1 MNCLYWQGSNQAP
14 RNDHKSMMAELPM
27 SGIWL
32 NIGCG
37 NKHLNGFVNMDIEKP
52 YNEKLD
58 ARKGLPY
65 ADQAV
70 DGVYSEHFFEH
81 LTQAEGLCFL
91 RECRRVLKRGGVVRI
106 AMPDLDELVKRYM
119 SEDWRGD
126 GDMFKLGFDWVSN
139 RCEMLNIA
147 MREWGHKHVYN
158 EEELVRIVSM
168 AGLEPV
174 ARCAHGRSDVKNFV
188 GRETRDG
195 SKLIMEFRA
204 PDRAVG
210 ASPLVSILI
219 PAYRA
224 DWFRHALKSAQEQS
238 YQNTEIIISDDSP
251 NGEIENIVRSAMTS
265 DSRIRYFRNDPA
277 EGGLNNYLK
286 LYASS
291 RGEFIKFL
299 NDDDAMDFGCIEK
312 MINIFRKH
320 LSVTLVTSRRFRIDE
335 HGNQLPDIPATRTLS
350 EVDVEV
356 EGVSCANALTRSGVN
371 FIGEPSTAMFRKKDL
386 EWVQPHLMSFGGMAA
401 IGAGDVA
408 MWLNLLSRGNL
419 YYIAEPLSTFRVHLG
434 QRQNEPAIQ
443 KAGHQTWQGFFF
455 HARRLG
461 LLSTYISYEMK
472 VRVNSVAAWRRISL
486 KRPRS
491 IGQLLREFR
500 VNATLWAKSVL
511 CGQP

>member
-1 MNCLYWQGSNQAP
+1 MMVEL
-14 RNDHKSMMAELPM
+14 SM
-27 SGIWL
+27 SDIWL

-37 NKHLNGFVNMDIEKP
+37 NKHLNGFINMDIEKP
-52 YNEKLD
+52 YDKKLD
-58 ARKGLPY
+58 ARIGLPY
-65 ADQAV
+65 RDESV
-70 DGVYSEHFFEH
+70 DGIYSEHFFEH
-81 LTQAEGLCFL
+81 LTQAEGLGFL

-174 ARCAHGRSDVKNFV
+174 ARRAHGRSDVKNFV

>member
-158 EEELVRIVSM
+158 EEELVRIASL
-168 AGLEPV
+168 AGLEPI

-204 PDRAVG
+204 LIAL
-210 ASPLVSILI
+210 LV
-219 PAYRA
+219 
-224 DWFRHALKSAQEQS
+224 H
-238 YQNTEIIISDDSP
+238 
-251 NGEIENIVRSAMTS
+251 
-265 DSRIRYFRNDPA
+265 
-277 EGGLNNYLK
+277 
-286 LYASS
+286 
-291 RGEFIKFL
+291 
-299 NDDDAMDFGCIEK
+299 
-312 MINIFRKH
+312 
-320 LSVTLVTSRRFRIDE
+320 RR
-335 HGNQLPDIPATRTLS
+335 
-350 EVDVEV
+350 
-356 EGVSCANALTRSGVN
+356 
-371 FIGEPSTAMFRKKDL
+371 
-386 EWVQPHLMSFGGMAA
+386 W
-401 IGAGDVA
+401 
-408 MWLNLLSRGNL
+408 
-419 YYIAEPLSTFRVHLG
+419 
-434 QRQNEPAIQ
+434 
-443 KAGHQTWQGFFF
+443 
-455 HARRLG
+455 
-461 LLSTYISYEMK
+461 
-472 VRVNSVAAWRRISL
+472 
-486 KRPRS
+486 
-491 IGQLLREFR
+491 
-500 VNATLWAKSVL
+500 
-511 CGQP
+511 